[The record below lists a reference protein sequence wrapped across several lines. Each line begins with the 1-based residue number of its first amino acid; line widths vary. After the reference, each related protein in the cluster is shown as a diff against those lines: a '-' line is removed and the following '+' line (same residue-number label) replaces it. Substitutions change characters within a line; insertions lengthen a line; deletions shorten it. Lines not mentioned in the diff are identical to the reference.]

1 RLRSVID
8 EVQGSTTPINLFI
21 DEAQTLI
28 GAGGSAGT
36 GDAANFLKPALARG
50 TLRTVGAPTWSE
62 YRQYIEKDP
71 ALTRR
76 FQPINIDE
84 PDVDSCCIMLRGI
97 LGPMEKHHKVRISD
111 AAIVA
116 AVNLSHRYIP
126 ARQLPDKAVSLLD
139 TAAAR
144 VAISQSATPAL
155 VEVARVA
162 IVARKAERAALAS
175 DADLGTDDADR
186 MTSLDAD

>member
-1 RLRSVID
+1 MPDPSRYTGGTRPRWSRRWCVTCR
-8 EVQGSTTPINLFI
+8 GRG
-21 DEAQTLI
+21 
-28 GAGGSAGT
+28 GA
-36 GDAANFLKPALARG
+36 
-50 TLRTVGAPTWSE
+50 E

-76 FQPINIDE
+76 FQPIHVDE
-84 PDVDSCCIMLRGI
+84 PDVATCCIMLRGL
-97 LGPMEKHHKVRISD
+97 LGPMEKHHGVRISD

-155 VEVARVA
+155 VQDARVA
-162 IVARKAERAALAS
+162 IVAREAERAALVS
-175 DADLGTDDADR
+175 
-186 MTSLDAD
+186 

>member
-1 RLRSVID
+1 MP
-8 EVQGSTTPINLFI
+8 PI
-21 DEAQTLI
+21 
-28 GAGGSAGT
+28 SSS
-36 GDAANFLKPALARG
+36 PPLARG
-50 TLRTVGAPTWSE
+50 TLRTIAATTWAE

-76 FQPINIDE
+76 FQPIHVDE
-84 PDVDSCCIMLRGI
+84 PDVATCCIMLRGL
-97 LGPMEKHHKVRISD
+97 LGPMEKHHGVRISD

-144 VAISQSATPAL
+144 VAISQSAVPAMI
-155 VEVARVA
+155 EDATA
-162 IVARKAERAALAS
+162 SIVARENEKAALIS
-175 DADLGTDDADR
+175 DSDLGVQEQERVSAID
-186 MTSLDAD
+186 